1 MKFKYRLSAGAL
13 LSLSISA
20 ATFQTHAQPDA
31 DLALLAAPELALY
44 AGRDTVI
51 PIMRLN
57 ESMVDITLDGRIDEA
72 IWQQIPPISGM
83 GIVEPETLAEAPYN
97 TEIRLFYTD
106 RGLYIAVDM
115 EQPAETLVRRITGR
129 DNRNVNR
136 DRISITLDSSGE
148 GQYGY
153 WMSLA
158 LGDNQ
163 LDGTILPE
171 RQYSSEWD
179 GAWYGAT
186 AQTDTGWSAEFLIPW
201 GQLSMPSREGRRH
214 IGFYAER
221 IVAHM
226 NQNWAWPAIAKSDPI
241 FLSNFPLLQMEGVD
255 PRQQWSLFPYVST
268 TYDEVA
274 SDVETRT
281 GVDVFWRPSSNFQL
295 TATLNPDFGSAQS
308 DNVVVNLTASETF
321 FPENRLFFQEGQE
334 VFNATPR
341 ATGASGKRFSLIN
354 TRRIGGRPP
363 RPDLPPGQGLDA
375 RQRIENADLMGALK
389 ATGQSGNIRYGVL
402 GAMEDDTDYRV
413 GGQRVTA
420 DGRDFAA
427 VRVLYEDSHN
437 ATYRGLG
444 YLGTRVN
451 HPDVDAR
458 AHAVDFHYL
467 TTSGR
472 WNIDGQL
479 VTSDN
484 QDVGT
489 GYGAYADVVYRP
501 RQGFRHT
508 VNLTYLDDSIDV
520 NAFGFQERNNVWE
533 IWYRFEWIK
542 TDLDL
547 VRDIR
552 VNPFIRYEENLD
564 GDRTNNAL
572 PVVSTTVTLNNLDR
586 INAGIQYFPKRYD
599 DLNSFGNGTFA
610 VAERTNYNI
619 SYTTN
624 TARRVSV
631 EVGYNASGEFAGGR
645 SHRYNT
651 GVTWRPVD
659 NFNVAAEVSYED
671 RDGWLLHQRGQEFT
685 AFDSTQWRTD
695 LRTEYYLTANQQF
708 TAALQWVGIR
718 AIEDRFYHLPAD
730 APTRNR
736 DLIQVEKPNV
746 TPDDFAL
753 SQLNFQLRYRWQ
765 IAPLSDL
772 FIVYTK
778 NDNRRRELLDFNDQF
793 SDSWRDPLVSQL
805 VVQLRYRFGT

>member
-1 MKFKYRLSAGAL
+1 LKFTNRLTAGAL
-13 LSLSISA
+13 LSLSISTLA
-20 ATFQTHAQPDA
+20 VPANGQPFPGLQPDA
-31 DLALLAAPELALY
+31 AMPLRI
-44 AGRDTVI
+44 GRETNIPLTRFAEDTV
-51 PIMRLN
+51 
-57 ESMVDITLDGRIDEA
+57 DISLDGRIDETV
-72 IWQQIPPISGM
+72 WQEVPPFSGM
-83 GIVEPETLAEAPYN
+83 AVVEPETLAVAPYD
-97 TEIRLFYTD
+97 TQMRLFYTE

-115 EQPAETLVRRITGR
+115 EQPPETLVRRITGR

-136 DRISITLDSSGE
+136 DRVSITLDSSGE

-186 AQTDTGWSAEFLIPW
+186 AQTDRGWSAEFFIPW
-201 GQLSMPSREGRRH
+201 GQLSMPRREGERQ

-221 IVAHM
+221 IVAHL

-241 FLSNFPLLQMEGVD
+241 FLSNFPLLQMEGIN
-255 PRQQWSLFPYVST
+255 PRQQWSVFPSISS
-268 TYDEVA
+268 TYDEV
-274 SDVETRT
+274 DGDMDTRA
-281 GVDVFWRPSSNFQL
+281 GVDLFWRPSSNFQV
-295 TATLNPDFGSAQS
+295 TATLNPDFGSAES

-334 VFNATPR
+334 IFNTTPR
-341 ATGASGKRFSLIN
+341 ATGSSGKRFSVIN

-363 RPDLPPGQGLDA
+363 RPELPQGQSLNA
-375 RQRIENADLMGALK
+375 RQRIENADLMGAVK
-389 ATGQSGNIRYGVL
+389 ATGQTGNIRYGIL

-413 GGQRVTA
+413 SGQRVTQ
-420 DGRDFAA
+420 DGRDFTAF
-427 VRVLYEDSHN
+427 RILYEDSHN

-444 YLGTRVN
+444 YIGTRVG
-451 HPDVDAR
+451 HPDVASEV
-458 AHAVDFHYL
+458 HAVDFHYL

-479 VTSDN
+479 VTSD
-484 QDVGT
+484 VKGEGT
-489 GYGAYADVVYRP
+489 GYGAYADIIYRP

-508 VNLTYLDDSIDV
+508 LNLTYLDDTLDV

-533 IWYRFEWIK
+533 AWYRFEWIK
-542 TDLDL
+542 TDLNI

-610 VAERTNYNI
+610 VVERTNYNI

-624 TARRVSV
+624 TALPVSYN
-631 EVGYNASGEFAGGR
+631 VGYNASGEFAGGR
-645 SHRYNT
+645 SHRYNA
-651 GVTWRPVD
+651 GINWRAMD
-659 NFNVAAEVSYED
+659 NLNFSAEVTYED
-671 RDGWLLHQRGQEFT
+671 RDRWLLHQRNQDFT
-685 AFDSTQWRTD
+685 AFDATQWRSD
-695 LRTEYYLTANQQF
+695 FSTEFYLTANQQF
-708 TAALQWVGIR
+708 TAALQWVGIK
-718 AIEDRFYHLPAD
+718 AVEDRFYHLPTE

-736 DLIQVEKPNV
+736 DLIRVEKPTA
-746 TPDDFAL
+746 TPDDFTV

-778 NDNRRRELLDFNDQF
+778 NDNRRRELTDFNTQF

-805 VVQLRYRFGT
+805 VVKLRYRFGT